1 MVGPVN
7 MESTQIPAPS
17 RWWGVRSV
25 LWEAILVLLAGLAFA
40 ILANQLSPRGLN
52 LTRNYFP
59 MAAGTNLTIVR
70 DVAAAVTNQPPSAHL
85 QAELSAAGLQLAV
98 SNQVI
103 AWFADPRRLT
113 GHIVFIDARNE
124 ADYRQGHVPGAW
136 LFDPYQPEK
145 YFPAVM
151 PAVQAAE
158 IIVVYCHGGDC
169 DDSLSAATLLKQ
181 VGVSAEKMYV
191 YGGGFGEWLILGQPV
206 ETGPQNSGQLRKIG
220 P

>member
-1 MVGPVN
+1 MN
-7 MESTQIPAPS
+7 ESTSQTGLPKRRGIIHT
-17 RWWGVRSV
+17 V
-25 LWEAILVLLAGLAFA
+25 LREALFVALAGVAFA
-40 ILANQLSPRGLN
+40 IAANELSPFGLS

-59 MAAGTNLTIVR
+59 VAAGTNLTIVR
-70 DVAAAVTNQPPSAHL
+70 AVAATVTNQPPAEHL
-85 QAELSAAGLQLAV
+85 RDELSAAGLQLAV

-124 ADYRQGHVPGAW
+124 ADYGQGHVPGAW

-145 YFPAVM
+145 YFPAVVP
-151 PAVQAAE
+151 PAQAAD

-169 DDSLSAATLLKQ
+169 DDSLSAATLLRQ
-181 VGVSAEKMYV
+181 VGISGEKISV
-191 YGGGFGEWLILGQPV
+191 YGGGFGEWETLGRPV
-206 ETGPQNSGQLRKIG
+206 ESGPQNSGQINKGG

>member
-1 MVGPVN
+1 MN
-7 MESTQIPAPS
+7 ESTCQTGLPKRRGIIH
-17 RWWGVRSV
+17 SV
-25 LWEAILVLLAGLAFA
+25 LREALFVALAGLAFA
-40 ILANQLSPRGLN
+40 ILANQLSPRGLS

-59 MAAGTNLTIVR
+59 IASGAAPSVVR
-70 DVAAAVTNQPPSAHL
+70 AVATTVTNQPPAERL
-85 QAELSAAGLQLAV
+85 RAELQAAGLQLAT

-113 GHIVFIDARNE
+113 GHLVFVDARNE
-124 ADYRQGHVPGAW
+124 ADYQRGHVPGAW

-145 YFPAVM
+145 YFPAVVP
-151 PAVQAAE
+151 PAQAAD

>member
-1 MVGPVN
+1 MNDLSSGTAARAQLRV
-7 MESTQIPAPS
+7 
-17 RWWGVRSV
+17 VRSI
-25 LWEAILVLLAGLAFA
+25 LGEALVVLLACVAFA
-40 ILANQLSPRGLN
+40 VIANQLSPRGLN
-52 LTRNYFP
+52 LSRNYFP
-59 MAAGTNLTIVR
+59 AAAGTNLTVVR
-70 DVAAAVTNQPPSAHL
+70 EMAATVTNQPPSEHL
-85 QAELSAAGLQLAV
+85 RAELQAAGLQLAV

-124 ADYRQGHVPGAW
+124 ADYGQGHVPGAW

-145 YFPAVM
+145 YFPAVVP
-151 PAVQAAE
+151 PAQAAD

-206 ETGPQNSGQLRKIG
+206 ETGPQNSGQINNRG